1 MKMKNSTR
9 RALIRKLA
17 LAGLSVC
24 AAQVASAAD
33 VTIATFN
40 SPAMLEL
47 KRLSASFEK
56 AHPDIKLNWVILEEN
71 VLRQRA
77 TTDITTNSGQFDV
90 VAIGT
95 YETPQW
101 GKRGWLVPMTNLP
114 VDYDLDDVVKTARD
128 GLSYDGQ
135 LYALPFYVE
144 SSITFYRKDLFQAA
158 GLNMPDQPTYDQI
171 KQFADTLTDK
181 SKGQYGI
188 CLRGKAGWG
197 ENMAYVS
204 TVVNTYGGRWFDENW
219 KAQIDTPE
227 WHKAISFYADLL
239 KNDGPPGASSNGF
252 NENLTLMSSGKC
264 AMWIDATAA
273 AGTLYNKSQ
282 SKVADKIGFAAAPVA
297 VTPKGSHWLWSWSLR
312 DPPDLEVAGCREEI
326 CYMGNFETVHRDG
339 WNGRGLGIRSSG
351 QEVDFCTS
359 RVQAGRSVRR
369 ICVESDR
376 IGRPERPVAQEGAV
390 QRDSIRRH
398 PRVPVFRDRGGAS
411 YCGRRCWANQCG
423 RSAEGGQRCRRSC
436 CEAGGLSEVSPRN
449 CPSQETRSTASGQ
462 GVLPNASRGVTMSQL
477 NPPITDHNLEESA
490 AERDKR
496 CAKSVRWLIRHRPD
510 CSSCE
515 WPFHSR

>member
-1 MKMKNSTR
+1 
-9 RALIRKLA
+9 
-17 LAGLSVC
+17 
-24 AAQVASAAD
+24 
-33 VTIATFN
+33 
-40 SPAMLEL
+40 MLEL
-47 KRLSASFEK
+47 KKLSASFEK
-56 AHPDIKLNWVILEEN
+56 ANPDIKLNWVILEEN

-114 VDYDLDDVVKTARD
+114 ADYDLDDVVKTARD

-144 SSITFYRKDLFQAA
+144 SSMTFYRKDLFQAA
-158 GLNMPDQPTYDQI
+158 GLKMPDQPSYDQI

-273 AGTLYNKSQ
+273 AGMLYNKSQ
-282 SKVADKIGFAAAPVA
+282 SQVADKIGFAAAPVA
-297 VTPKGSHWLWSWSLR
+297 VTPKGSHWLWSWALAIPETSKSQDAAKKFVTWATSKQYIEMVGKDEGWASVPPGTRKSTSARPEYKQAAPFGEFVWKAIESADPNDSSLKKV
-312 DPPDLEVAGCREEI
+312 PYSGIQFVGIPEFQSFGAVVGQAIAGVVAGQTSVDAALKA
-326 CYMGNFETVHRDG
+326 GNAAADRAVK
-339 WNGRGLGIRSSG
+339 
-351 QEVDFCTS
+351 
-359 RVQAGRSVRR
+359 QAGY
-369 ICVESDR
+369 
-376 IGRPERPVAQEGAV
+376 Q
-390 QRDSIRRH
+390 
-398 PRVPVFRDRGGAS
+398 
-411 YCGRRCWANQCG
+411 
-423 RSAEGGQRCRRSC
+423 
-436 CEAGGLSEVSPRN
+436 
-449 CPSQETRSTASGQ
+449 
-462 GVLPNASRGVTMSQL
+462 
-477 NPPITDHNLEESA
+477 
-490 AERDKR
+490 K
-496 CAKSVRWLIRHRPD
+496 
-510 CSSCE
+510 
-515 WPFHSR
+515 